1 MKKKVVERLARFGL
15 IAKGVVYV
23 LLGALAFMAAFG
35 LGGAS
40 VNEAN
45 QSNAFVE
52 LKQKTGGTFL
62 LAALVIGLFCYCV
75 WRFIQSFSD
84 ENEKPGKRVLYFF
97 SGLAYT
103 SLAYSALRLLLYNE
117 KGGDQQQQLTASFLS
132 KPLGEVII
140 IAGAII
146 LLAIGIYQIYYGL
159 SEKYRKHVQELNPIG
174 KTGQLLLA
182 SGKVGYVAR
191 GVVWLIISY
200 LLFKAALQHDASQAG
215 NTGKAL
221 QFIEGSPLGSYFLG
235 AIGLGLLTYGLF
247 NFIRAKYEDL

>member
-1 MKKKVVERLARFGL
+1 MDKKVIERLARLGL
-15 IAKGVVYV
+15 IAKGVVYI

-45 QSNAFVE
+45 QSNVFLE
-52 LKQKTGGTFL
+52 LKQKSGGTFL
-62 LAALVIGLFCYCV
+62 LAALVAGLFCYCA
-75 WRFIQSFSD
+75 WRFIQSFSG
-84 ENEKPGKRVLYFF
+84 ENTKPVKRVRYFI

-132 KPLGEVII
+132 KPLGEVMI
-140 IAGAII
+140 IAVAII
-146 LLAIGIYQIYYGL
+146 LAVIGIYQVYYGL
-159 SEKYRKHVQELNPIG
+159 SEKYRKHVQEMNQSG
-174 KTGQLLLA
+174 KTAQLLLA

-200 LLFKAALQHDASQAG
+200 LLFQAALQQDASQAG
-215 NTGKAL
+215 NTGKAF
-221 QFIEGSPLGSYFLG
+221 QFLEASPLGSYLLG
-235 AIGLGLLTYGLF
+235 AIGLGLVTYGFF
-247 NFIRAKYEDL
+247 NFIRAKYEHL